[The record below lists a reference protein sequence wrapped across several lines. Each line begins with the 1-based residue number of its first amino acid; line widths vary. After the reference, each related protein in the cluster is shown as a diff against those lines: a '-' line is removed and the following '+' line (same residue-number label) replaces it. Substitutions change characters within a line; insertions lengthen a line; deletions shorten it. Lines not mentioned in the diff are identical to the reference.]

1 MRDAVTYL
9 LLNETTC
16 FSAVRTVSAVTYAT
30 TRARIAKN
38 LYNMFIVDGFG
49 GEMARILAGANY
61 GS

>member
-1 MRDAVTYL
+1 M
-9 LLNETTC
+9 NETTC

-30 TRARIAKN
+30 TRARVAKN